1 LAYSRAKE
9 PRFKVGQLVKR
20 GDRIAKILA
29 ISLHES
35 DWSQTKIWH
44 ALLAGKGPWS
54 GWFRFVDL
62 RQVKKK

>member
-1 LAYSRAKE
+1 MAIARTNE
-9 PRFKVGQLVKR
+9 PRFKVGQLVRR
-20 GDRIAKILA
+20 GDRVAKILA
-29 ISLHES
+29 ISLQES
-35 DWSQTKIWH
+35 DYSHTKIWH